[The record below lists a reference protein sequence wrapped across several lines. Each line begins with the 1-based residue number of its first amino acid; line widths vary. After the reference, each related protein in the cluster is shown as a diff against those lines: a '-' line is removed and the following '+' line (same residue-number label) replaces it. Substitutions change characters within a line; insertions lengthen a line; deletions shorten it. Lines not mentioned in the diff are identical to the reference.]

1 MSLHDDALATESNAI
16 AGGATALRV
25 AVLGT
30 GAMGAGMARSLLR
43 AGIEVTVWNRTAQR
57 SKPLSA
63 DGAVV
68 ALDPAAAV
76 TDADVVVAMLFDT
89 TATLDVMATVLP
101 TMKDG
106 AVFVQCATVGI
117 DGAAQTAAV
126 AAEQRVAFLDCPVLG
141 TKGPAEQGNLIMLA
155 SGDPSLRERVQPAF
169 DAMSTKTIWV
179 GDELGLGSK
188 LKLVCN
194 AWIGALAAAVGQSFA
209 LAKGLGLEQQLMLD
223 ALDGAAANSP
233 YLQAKGTAIIE
244 SSYAPQFS
252 VDGVRKDTG
261 LIKDAI
267 VASGVSTVLV
277 DGILGAFDAASEAG
291 HGDDDMAAVYFGFH
305 HG

>member
-1 MSLHDDALATESNAI
+1 
-16 AGGATALRV
+16 
-25 AVLGT
+25 
-30 GAMGAGMARSLLR
+30 MGAGMAQSMLR
-43 AGIEVTVWNRTAQR
+43 EGIEVTVWNRTVER
-57 SKPLSA
+57 SEPLA
-63 DGAVV
+63 DDGATV
-68 ALDPAAAV
+68 ALDPTAAV
-76 TDADVVVAMLFDT
+76 ADADVVVAMLFD
-89 TATLDVMATVLP
+89 AASTLELMATVLP
-101 TMKDG
+101 AMKKD
-106 AVFVQCATVGI
+106 AVFVQCATVGV
-117 DGAAQTAAV
+117 DGAARTAEV
-126 AAEQRVAFLDCPVLG
+126 AAEHGVAFLDCPVLG
-141 TKGPAEQGNLIMLA
+141 TKAPAEQGKLIMLA

-169 DAMSTKTIWV
+169 DAMSAKTIWV

-223 ALDGAAANSP
+223 ALDGAAADSP

-252 VDGVRKDTG
+252 VDGVRKDTA

-291 HGDDDMAAVYFGFH
+291 HGDDDMAAVYFGYRRRQS
-305 HG
+305 GPPATPASP